1 VFDIRGL
8 PAIDVNIYI
17 LSLCILCCYIL
28 TKMQTKFCRIL
39 MISQKD
45 GTTNARLA
53 FDIANY
59 PTKTI
64 NVAPTLNNA
73 KVMRE
78 REKYSRYK

>member
-1 VFDIRGL
+1 
-8 PAIDVNIYI
+8 
-17 LSLCILCCYIL
+17 
-28 TKMQTKFCRIL
+28 MQTKICRIL